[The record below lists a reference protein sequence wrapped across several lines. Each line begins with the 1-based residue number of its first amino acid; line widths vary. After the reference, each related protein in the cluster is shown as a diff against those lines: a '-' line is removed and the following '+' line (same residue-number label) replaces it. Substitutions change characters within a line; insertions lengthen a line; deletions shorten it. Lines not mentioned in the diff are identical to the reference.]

1 MKYYLCV
8 MEKRKP
14 YNDLGDFLRKCFAWK
29 VQKISINAGFTCPNR
44 DGTKDGVDVR
54 IVIIRHSVRNIVI
67 QRKAS
72 RNNWKR
78 AFISFPE
85 NIRR

>member
-14 YNDLGDFLRKCFAWK
+14 YNDLGKYRKYQSMQDLR
-29 VQKISINAGFTCPNR
+29 VRIVMEP
-44 DGTKDGVDVR
+44 KDGADVR

-67 QRKAS
+67 RRKA
-72 RNNWKR
+72 
-78 AFISFPE
+78 
-85 NIRR
+85 